1 VFLFEISLRQFRHP
15 QTSDFSKTLRHR
27 CLNMLPIMKS
37 AAIGIRMHSGWG
49 VLVTVSDQ
57 AEVIDR
63 RRIVIVR
70 ENATGGKMPFH
81 HAEGLGLPKAESYLE
96 SYTAECDCLA
106 SQEIVKALED
116 LKAHGYQAIAA
127 GLVLASGR
135 ALPKLAQILAS
146 HPLIHTA
153 EGELFR
159 DVVRRACESLGI
171 PVLGY
176 RERDLPDQAKE
187 LFAAEASKLITRL
200 TGAGKT
206 LGPPWTADHKS
217 AALAACLSMRA
228 ELAEPRKAKPTVIG

>member
-1 VFLFEISLRQFRHP
+1 
-15 QTSDFSKTLRHR
+15 
-27 CLNMLPIMKS
+27 MKS

-57 AEVIDR
+57 AEVVDR
-63 RRIVIVR
+63 RRITIVS
-70 ENATGGKMPFH
+70 EDATGGKMPFH
-81 HAEGLGLPKAESYLE
+81 HAEELGLQKAENYLVK
-96 SYTAECDCLA
+96 YTADCDRLA
-106 SQEIVKALED
+106 RQEIVKALED
-116 LKAHGYQAIAA
+116 LKAREYQVRAA

-135 ALPKLAQILAS
+135 PLPKLPQILAS

-159 DVVRRACESLGI
+159 DLVRRACESLGI

-187 LFAAEASKLITRL
+187 LFADEASKLMNKL
-200 TGAGKT
+200 TEAGKV

-228 ELAEPRKAKPTVIG
+228 QPAKPREAKPAVIG